1 MADQSS
7 GRDPQTN
14 SGSDSGH
21 HYKGTAHNQ
30 YHATE
35 KTGQATPNNS
45 QHPNGAVG
53 NGKPGKPAEDS
64 AVK

>member
-1 MADQSS
+1 MTDKSS

-30 YHATE
+30 YHDIS
-35 KTGQATPNNS
+35 KTGAATPVTN

-53 NGKPGKPAEDS
+53 NKPGKGPADS
-64 AVK
+64 DSK